1 MLELKGGKVKGVLC
15 DITGVLKES
24 ATTADGVAIQG
35 SIEAIE
41 RLRKAGIQVKYVT
54 NECQCTR
61 KSLHQKLL
69 RLGFSMSEESIMPP
83 AFAAREVIN
92 KENLRPHFLVHDNV
106 LPDFEGIDTDDPN
119 CVVVGDAVE
128 KFTYDNMNH
137 AFRLLKEKKCKLI
150 SLGKG
155 KYYRE
160 DGQLTLD
167 VGPFTAAL
175 EFASDQN
182 AMVCGKPDPLFFQA
196 GLMSLGLTAEEV
208 VMVGDDIV
216 SDVGGAQ
223 KANIRG
229 VLVRT
234 GKFTAQDEN
243 HPVVK
248 PDLIVDNLKQLVDV
262 ILQQ

>member
-1 MLELKGGKVKGVLC
+1 
-15 DITGVLKES
+15 
-24 ATTADGVAIQG
+24 
-35 SIEAIE
+35 
-41 RLRKAGIQVKYVT
+41 
-54 NECQCTR
+54 
-61 KSLHQKLL
+61 
-69 RLGFSMSEESIMPP
+69 
-83 AFAAREVIN
+83 
-92 KENLRPHFLVHDNV
+92 
-106 LPDFEGIDTDDPN
+106 
-119 CVVVGDAVE
+119 
-128 KFTYDNMNH
+128 MNH